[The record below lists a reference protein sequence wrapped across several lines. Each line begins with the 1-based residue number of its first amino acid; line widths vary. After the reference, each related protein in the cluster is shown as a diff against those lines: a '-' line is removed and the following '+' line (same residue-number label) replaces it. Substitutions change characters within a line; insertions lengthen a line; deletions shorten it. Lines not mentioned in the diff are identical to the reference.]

1 MVPARV
7 LLGILG
13 VGAAPGQLCLTAL
26 PRARPSR
33 RTLAAEARL
42 RGRDW
47 NYCPGPESLFA
58 RNFFRAMISLKTLSN
73 FSRRDGAGTRVQ
85 RRQGGEP
92 GAPEARNVRGDDEIC
107 RGGQTPG
114 QQQVNLSVEIEVPG
128 SWFGGTEMGSL
139 NASER
144 RQKYKAQAVE
154 YAEVRE
160 FPGASLRACKVKG
173 FGRRLRVCE
182 SMCLHTTCRAELWPA
197 WTWALG
203 ALGQLASELLQSG
216 RHGAWGRER
225 AAFAVCRTAC
235 AGHAWGECV

>member
-1 MVPARV
+1 MPRGPLDSLSTNRGASLPRQGVPCKRGTIAATRRTRAGGGARV
-7 LLGILG
+7 HCLVVCGGAG
-13 VGAAPGQLCLTAL
+13 VNTAPAGAGDGVT
-26 PRARPSR
+26 SV
-33 RTLAAEARL
+33 ARL
-42 RGRDW
+42 RDSG
-47 NYCPGPESLFA
+47 
-58 RNFFRAMISLKTLSN
+58 
-73 FSRRDGAGTRVQ
+73 GAGEPAGLTKMSGSMRRFVQ
-85 RRQGGEP
+85 
-92 GAPEARNVRGDDEIC
+92 VVKHY
-107 RGGQTPG
+107 PG

-144 RQKYKAQAVE
+144 RQKYKVQAVE

-225 AAFAVCRTAC
+225 VAFEVCRNAC

>member
-73 FSRRDGAGTRVQ
+73 LARRDGAGTRVQ
-85 RRQGGEP
+85 RRQGVEP
-92 GAPEARNVRGDDEIC
+92 GAPTARSVETAATRVSRQQRRERAGGIDEDVRGDDEIC
-107 RGGQTPG
+107 
-114 QQQVNLSVEIEVPG
+114 
-128 SWFGGTEMGSL
+128 
-139 NASER
+139 
-144 RQKYKAQAVE
+144 
-154 YAEVRE
+154 
-160 FPGASLRACKVKG
+160 
-173 FGRRLRVCE
+173 
-182 SMCLHTTCRAELWPA
+182 
-197 WTWALG
+197 
-203 ALGQLASELLQSG
+203 
-216 RHGAWGRER
+216 
-225 AAFAVCRTAC
+225 
-235 AGHAWGECV
+235 